1 MSLLDLNK
9 FKLQFITNDKD
20 ESTCIEIVKKVLFGG
35 CKWIQLR
42 YKTENINNDLT
53 KIIEIAFKLKI
64 LCKQHDAVFIIDDY
78 VDICKEIGADG
89 VHLGKNDSPIMLARE
104 ILGNNVIIGGTA
116 NTLKDIINIY
126 KQSADYI
133 GLGPFRFTKTKSNL
147 DTILGIDGYKE
158 IKDNLN
164 RLNIQVPIVAIGGI
178 KIQDI
183 KNIMKVGVDGIAI
196 SGEITNSVSPTH
208 ITKELLLQIDNYNNK
223 YNLE

>member
-1 MSLLDLNK
+1 M
-9 FKLQFITNDKD
+9 
-20 ESTCIEIVKKVLFGG
+20 
-35 CKWIQLR
+35 
-42 YKTENINNDLT
+42 
-53 KIIEIAFKLKI
+53 
-64 LCKQHDAVFIIDDY
+64 
-78 VDICKEIGADG
+78 
-89 VHLGKNDSPIMLARE
+89 
-104 ILGNNVIIGGTA
+104 
-116 NTLKDIINIY
+116 
-126 KQSADYI
+126 
-133 GLGPFRFTKTKSNL
+133 